1 MISVDEAEKIILSQ
15 HIDFGTENI
24 PFRQSLG
31 RVLARGLV
39 ADRDLPPYDRVTMDG
54 IAIRYEAIEKG
65 IESFRIIATQA
76 AGDAPIESTEI
87 EECIEIMTGAALPPC
102 FDTVVRYEDVFIKN
116 GHAHINTTSIKKG
129 QNIHFRGSD
138 KKKGEAVA
146 KANQIIGPSLIGTA
160 ASTGNKTLPVKK
172 FPRTLIIST
181 GDELVDIDETPSSF
195 QIRRSNCFCMEAV
208 LKRHSVPADNI
219 HLADNEQ
226 LIKAEIKKY
235 LENYD
240 VLLLSGG
247 MSMGKF
253 DYLPRV
259 LEELSVEKLF
269 YKVQQRPGKPFW
281 FGRYEQKI
289 VFGFPGNPVSS
300 FLCLHRYFL
309 PWLENCLGILPKKYF
324 AVLDEAFTFSA
335 PLTYFLPAKLRM
347 NTDGRVSAKPIQ
359 INGSGD
365 FSSLVEADAFMEL
378 PAEKTFFQKGEAFRI
393 WPLNLL
399 FS

>member
-1 MISVDEAEKIILSQ
+1 MITVDEAEKIILSQ
-15 HIDFGTENI
+15 LINFGIEDI
-24 PFRQSLG
+24 PFQQSLG
-31 RVLARGLV
+31 RVLARDLT

-54 IAIRYEAIEKG
+54 IAIRYEAVEKE
-65 IESFRIIATQA
+65 IPSFRIIGTQA
-76 AGDAPIESTEI
+76 AGEDPIESNDV
-87 EECIEIMTGAALPPC
+87 EECIEIMTGAALPASL
-102 FDTVVRYEDVFIKN
+102 DTVVRYEDVVIEN
-116 GHAHINTTSIKKG
+116 GQAHIKTTSIKKG

-138 KKKGEAVA
+138 KKKGEVVA
-146 KANQIIGPSLIGTA
+146 KANQIISPSLIGTA
-160 ASTGNKTLPVKK
+160 ASTGYKNLPVKK
-172 FPRTLIIST
+172 LPRTLIIST
-181 GDELVDIDETPSSF
+181 GDELVDINEKPSSF

-208 LKRHSVPADNI
+208 LKQHSVPADSI

-226 LIKAEIKKY
+226 LIKTEIGKY
-235 LENYD
+235 LEDYD
-240 VLLLSGG
+240 ALLLSGG

-259 LEELSVEKLF
+259 LEELSVERLF

-289 VFGFPGNPVSS
+289 IFGFPGNPVSS

-309 PWLENCLGILPKKYF
+309 PWLDACLGILPKKYF
-324 AVLDEAFTFSA
+324 AVLEEDFAFSA
-335 PLTYFLPAKLRM
+335 PLTYFLPVKLG
-347 NTDGRVSAKPIQ
+347 TDMEGRLSAKPIQ

-378 PAEKTFFQKGEAFRI
+378 PAEKTFFQKGEVFRI
-393 WPLNLL
+393 WPLNPL